1 MLTISDNELLCRV
14 EAGQPMGQVLRRC
27 WVPGC
32 LQEEIPPAGQGPVR
46 VAILGERV
54 IAWRNAE
61 GKVAVM
67 AEVCPHR
74 GASLMLARDEGDGLR
89 CIYHGWKVDVSGH
102 VIEMPGEPKNSRMC
116 GRVNTKSYPCRE
128 AGRPARG
135 SFWSGGPPA
144 PPRLSLVAL
153 SP

>member
-14 EAGQPMGQVLRRC
+14 EAGQPMGQVLRRF

-32 LQEEIPPAGQGPVR
+32 LLEEIPPAGQGPVR
-46 VAILGERV
+46 VPILGERL

-74 GASLMLARDEGDGLR
+74 GASLMLARAEGEGLR
-89 CIYHGWKVDVSGH
+89 GILPRWQRAGSG
-102 VIEMPGEPKNSRMC
+102 
-116 GRVNTKSYPCRE
+116 
-128 AGRPARG
+128 
-135 SFWSGGPPA
+135 
-144 PPRLSLVAL
+144 
-153 SP
+153 